1 MSKEETK
8 ITSNLRILG
17 VPMKINKNVHIALTD
32 IYGIG
37 LSTAV
42 KICDTLGIDKSLRL
56 KQLDENTI
64 ARISKYI
71 EEDLANQGHLTE
83 SNLKRQ
89 KNDEINRLK
98 LIKCY
103 RGIRISKGLPRN
115 SRTKTN
121 AKTARLLSRRSGNR

>member
-1 MSKEETK
+1 MSKEEIK

-37 LSTAV
+37 MSTAV
-42 KICDTLGIDKSLRL
+42 KICNKLNIDKSLRL
-56 KQLDENTI
+56 KQLDEATI
-64 ARISKYI
+64 AKISKYI
-71 EEDLANQGHLTE
+71 EEDMVNLGYLTE
-83 SNLKRQ
+83 SNLRRQ

-98 LIKCY
+98 VIKCY
-103 RGIRISKGLPRN
+103 RGIRIAKGLPRN

-121 AKTARLLSRRSGNR
+121 SKTVRLLAKRRINK

>member
-1 MSKEETK
+1 MSKEENK

-32 IYGIG
+32 IYGVGI
-37 LSTAV
+37 STAI
-42 KICDTLGIDKSLRL
+42 KICDKLSIDKSLRL
-56 KQLDENTI
+56 KQLDEGII
-64 ARISKYI
+64 AKISKYI
-71 EEDLANQGHLTE
+71 EEDLTNEGHLTE
-83 SNLKRQ
+83 SNLRRE
-89 KNDEINRLK
+89 KNDQINRLK

-121 AKTARLLSRRSGNR
+121 AKTSRKLSKRSINK